1 MAFPLTFAFK
11 HNPVYNI
18 IFTRN
23 LYSSLNL
30 GFDCYGVLKFKMGK
44 YVNGR
49 WVFLFLILLALILS
63 LFFRWIVIN
72 SNGQAIQKVT
82 FPKHLLIKNP
92 LEEDLYYGKIHY
104 KLRCSKCHGMQGQ
117 GGRLAPSLVDYNGNK
132 RQLYKIIYE
141 GIPGSNMKGWG
152 KKMRPK
158 DIVSIVHYVQSL
170 NKHLLNEEKTH

>member
-1 MAFPLTFAFK
+1 
-11 HNPVYNI
+11 
-18 IFTRN
+18 
-23 LYSSLNL
+23 
-30 GFDCYGVLKFKMGK
+30 MGK
-44 YVNGR
+44 YVDGR
-49 WVFLFLILLALILS
+49 WVFLFLIVLALILS
-63 LFFRWIVIN
+63 LFFRWMIIH
-72 SNGQAIQKVT
+72 SSDQPIQKVA

-92 LEEDLYYGKIHY
+92 LEEDLYYGDIHY

-170 NKHLLNEEKTH
+170 NKHLLNKEKTH